1 MRVFAK
7 LARAGDK
14 LPHPQSPRLFDASG
28 EYIDGADSY
37 WASLLRDGSLVLA
50 TGPAPRRRLTR
61 RRLFLIPNPN
71 GSRHDH
77 RF

>member
-50 TGPAPRRRLTR
+50 TGPEPEPAPVDPA
-61 RRLFLIPNPN
+61 FAAPPHV
-71 GSRHDH
+71 GV
-77 RF
+77 